1 MKHKILKEGLNK
13 REKSILKYI
22 SKQIE
27 KNGYPPSV
35 REIGKA
41 VGLSSTA
48 TVHGY
53 LSRLEEKGYVKKEN
67 QKGRTLRLLKD
78 ENGENVT
85 KKRKEEA
92 KNFYTGRELVDVPV
106 IGKITAGAPILAVE
120 NVTDT
125 FPIPI
130 DFVGNSESF
139 MLTVRG
145 ESMIEAGILDGDYI
159 LIRKQNTAENGQ
171 IVVALIEDEEEIIV
185 TREDGMYVVKG
196 KSVERVMKRVNI
208 EDNESLYYFQKSLEE
223 LGVNQKLKKMG
234 VKEGDI
240 VKILDYELEWED

>member
-1 MKHKILKEGLNK
+1 MTDLNK
-13 REKSILKYI
+13 RERAILKFI
-22 SKQIE
+22 EKQINE
-27 KNGYPPSV
+27 KGYPPSV

-53 LSRLEEKGYVKKEN
+53 LAKLTKKGYIKKED
-67 QKGRTLRLLKD
+67 QKGRTLRVLKGGLAD
-78 ENGENVT
+78 NEKPSPKPLYN
-85 KKRKEEA
+85 
-92 KNFYTGRELVDVPV
+92 GRELVDVPV

-159 LIRKQNTAENGQ
+159 LVKRQNSARNGQ
-171 IVVALIEDEEEIIV
+171 IVVALIEDEATVKTFYKEKDYIRLQPENSTMDPIILP
-185 TREDGMYVVKG
+185 DCK
-196 KSVERVMKRVNI
+196 I
-208 EDNESLYYFQKSLEE
+208 
-223 LGVNQKLKKMG
+223 LGVVGGVFRKL
-234 VKEGDI
+234 
-240 VKILDYELEWED
+240 